1 MDVVKIKDN
10 FKNESFREFVN
21 WLQAD
26 LSSVNKLI
34 LENLT
39 NSSSLIADL
48 SNHIINS
55 GGKRIRPLITL
66 AVAKLCGYSG
76 SRHVILASVIEYIHT
91 ATLLHD
97 DVVDNSKKEKGQKN
111 CKLCLGQ

>member
-48 SNHIINS
+48 SNHILKSLEKDNEEIYQQF
-55 GGKRIRPLITL
+55 LTL
-66 AVAKLCGYSG
+66 EKNGDGISQFGLYVDQTLQKLNIS
-76 SRHVILASVIEYIHT
+76 L
-91 ATLLHD
+91 
-97 DVVDNSKKEKGQKN
+97 N
-111 CKLCLGQ
+111 